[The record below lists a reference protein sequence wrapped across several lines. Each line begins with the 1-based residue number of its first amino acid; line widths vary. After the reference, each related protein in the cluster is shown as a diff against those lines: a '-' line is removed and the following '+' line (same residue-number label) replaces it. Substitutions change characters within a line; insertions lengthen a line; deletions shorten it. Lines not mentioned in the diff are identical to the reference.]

1 MHARG
6 FSTRTMSPWPH
17 EREEKMRKPVPGAVR
32 NGDFSIRPRPGSPAI
47 FYRDVPL
54 WDTVAATLDRYEFFL
69 AERDYAWGDRWEL
82 ICKDDCG
89 DHYAYGEWTN
99 LAAALSWLRNPEP

>member
-1 MHARG
+1 
-6 FSTRTMSPWPH
+6 
-17 EREEKMRKPVPGAVR
+17 MRKPVPGAVSKC
-32 NGDFSIRPRPGSPAI
+32 DFSIRPRPGSPAKAI

-54 WDTVAATLDRYEFFL
+54 WDTVAESLEQYDFFL
-69 AERDYAWGDRWEL
+69 AERDHAWGDRWEL

>member
-1 MHARG
+1 
-6 FSTRTMSPWPH
+6 
-17 EREEKMRKPVPGAVR
+17 MRKPVPGAVTKC
-32 NGDFSIRPRPGSPAI
+32 DFSIRPRPGSPAKAI

-54 WDTVAATLDRYEFFL
+54 WDTVAESLEQYDFFL
-69 AERDYAWGDRWEL
+69 AERDHAWGDRWEL

>member
-1 MHARG
+1 
-6 FSTRTMSPWPH
+6 
-17 EREEKMRKPVPGAVR
+17 MRKPVPGAVSKC
-32 NGDFSIRPRPGSPAI
+32 DFSIRPRPGSPAI

-54 WDTVAATLDRYEFFL
+54 WDTVAESLEQYDFFL
-69 AERDYAWGDRWEL
+69 AERDHAWGDRWEL

-99 LAAALSWLRNPEP
+99 LAALSWLRNPEP

>member
-1 MHARG
+1 M
-6 FSTRTMSPWPH
+6 
-17 EREEKMRKPVPGAVR
+17 MRKPVPGAVS
-32 NGDFSIRPRPGSPAI
+32 NSDFSIRPRPGSPAKAI

-54 WDTVAATLDRYEFFL
+54 WDTVAESLEQYDFFL
-69 AERDYAWGDRWEL
+69 AERDHAWGDRCEL

>member
-1 MHARG
+1 
-6 FSTRTMSPWPH
+6 
-17 EREEKMRKPVPGAVR
+17 MRKPVPGAVSKC
-32 NGDFSIRPRPGSPAI
+32 DFSIRPRPGSPAKAI

-54 WDTVAATLDRYEFFL
+54 CDTVAESLEQYDFFL
-69 AERDYAWGDRWEL
+69 AERDHACGDRWEL

-99 LAAALSWLRNPEP
+99 LAVALSWLQNPEL